1 MFSFLK
7 NHEIHAFF
15 ISNTFRSNARLKLVK
30 NQGKAK
36 EHPEAE
42 LLLLENYSLTSSS
55 LSSKNNR
62 RYSKKIIKNKYVCLN
77 EVIWLIT
84 MKKMLKMKKRSHRY
98 DINRPRPTN
107 GHKYTKYKMCF
118 SVMMVICIMKHP
130 NNIWSS
136 IHKKVKQHWGWV
148 EKKSC

>member
-7 NHEIHAFF
+7 YHEIHAFF
-15 ISNTFRSNARLKLVK
+15 ISNIFITNIRLKLVK

-42 LLLLENYSLTSSS
+42 LLLLENYLLTSSS
-55 LSSKNNR
+55 SSSKNDR
-62 RYSKKIIKNKYVCLN
+62 SYSKKITRNKYVYLN
-77 EVIWLIT
+77 EVIWLMT

-98 DINRPRPTN
+98 NINRPRPTN

-118 SVMMVICIMKHP
+118 SVKIVICIKEHP
-130 NNIWSS
+130 NNI
-136 IHKKVKQHWGWV
+136 
-148 EKKSC
+148 

>member
-7 NHEIHAFF
+7 YHKIHAFF
-15 ISNTFRSNARLKLVK
+15 ISNIFITNIRLKLVK

-42 LLLLENYSLTSSS
+42 LLLLENYLLTSSS
-55 LSSKNNR
+55 SSSKNDR
-62 RYSKKIIKNKYVCLN
+62 SYSKKITRNKYVYLN
-77 EVIWLIT
+77 EVIWLMT

-98 DINRPRPTN
+98 DINRTRPTN
-107 GHKYTKYKMCF
+107 GHKYTKHKMCL
-118 SVMMVICIMKHP
+118 SIMMVICIKEHP
-130 NNIWSS
+130 NIWSS
-136 IHKKVKQHWGWV
+136 IDEKVKQHWGWV